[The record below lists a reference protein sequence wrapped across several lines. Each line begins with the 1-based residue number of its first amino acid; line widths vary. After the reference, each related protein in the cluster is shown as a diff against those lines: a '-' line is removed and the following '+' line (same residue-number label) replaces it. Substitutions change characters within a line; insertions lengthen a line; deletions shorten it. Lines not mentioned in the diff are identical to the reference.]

1 MKALRVTAHLTQ
13 GYSAADAWSPAIE
26 GILAFWAMREQLGEE
41 EFALGMT
48 GHRAL
53 IEADLPLA
61 REEHGGLWWWRAS
74 SPIAAP
80 VEQFERHVH
89 RRFDDQ
95 YERYIRDGVKRVETS
110 AGPFKT
116 YRNRRLVTLT
126 PSVTWHVVGE
136 WGGVERLLR
145 RCSFIGHGVGHGW
158 GEVREWE
165 VTEDGDE
172 DLARFHRPLPE
183 AFARE
188 HGREGMRMRWGI
200 RPPGRA
206 PEHQALCVM
215 PGGTP

>member
-1 MKALRVTAHLTQ
+1 MTARPVPGT
-13 GYSAADAWSPAIE
+13 E
-26 GILAFWAMREQLGEE
+26 
-41 EFALGMT
+41 
-48 GHRAL
+48 GHRCWACGQTVTGAVCMGPHGDL
-53 IEADLPLA
+53 RSRPEWPRQVCWVSATPLRPAPPEDEAGIPLLEPPA
-61 REEHGGLWWWRAS
+61 KRGAWPWRCPDCGEVFPS
-74 SPIAAP
+74 
-80 VEQFERHVH
+80 RLH
-89 RRFDDQ
+89 
-95 YERYIRDGVKRVETS
+95 
-110 AGPFKT
+110 
-116 YRNRRLVTLT
+116 RRLVALT